1 MYAAVKL
8 VWGIEPADS
17 SDPIDNNILY
27 GDVNLDGTVTLA
39 DMIRL
44 NQYLSA
50 RFDLNDSAQKNANC
64 DLSDPE
70 LNDQDLKTLLYFLID
85 RINQLPVKS

>member
-1 MYAAVKL
+1 
-8 VWGIEPADS
+8 
-17 SDPIDNNILY
+17 
-27 GDVNLDGTVTLA
+27 
-39 DMIRL
+39 MIRL

-50 RFDLNDSAQKNANC
+50 RFDLNDTAQKNANC